1 MELHFG
7 KTSLSIRLEEG
18 YFIPKAPKE
27 HEQVSEDTTS
37 HLHFYEQKGE
47 LGIRVIFIIF
57 YFNFYFGTE
66 AWKTGGSSASNCLKL
81 FDHKM

>member
-18 YFIPKAPKE
+18 YFIPKARKE

-47 LGIRVIFIIF
+47 LGIRVIFFIF
-57 YFNFYFGTE
+57 FFF
-66 AWKTGGSSASNCLKL
+66 
-81 FDHKM
+81 